1 MRTRRNIASSCAI
14 CRPADTNPA
23 RPFAAASEGY
33 KSIGSFHSE
42 SVEVLSTLPDDEYIA
57 PTLPFDD
64 CPSLHQPKPPP
75 LTSSDGASYDYGQDF
90 YIDRANWTFLNHGAF
105 GGALKAGHLR
115 AESWRK
121 HLETQPLRYFD
132 RDLLPHLAHSNRLMA
147 GLINGRKDATTLI
160 QNATV
165 GLNAIIG
172 GYMREYGA
180 DGTILY
186 FDMAYGS
193 VKKMAKNYS
202 NQSGGQVVEMPFQEQ
217 HLPLRLE
224 SHDDAVQTFVDSL
237 EDTIDRIKGE
247 GGSVEN
253 TLLILDHTTSNTAI
267 NIPIEELARKAKE
280 YDMLVAIDGAH
291 GILAQELDMEQLEKA
306 GVDFY
311 VGNCHKWLSAPR
323 GAAVLYC
330 PREHL
335 REAILRVPPVIS
347 HGLDDGFV
355 SRFLWDGC
363 RDYAS
368 QLALPA
374 VLDYWRTVGI
384 DGVRNKM
391 RATTAEAVDMLAH
404 LWHPPSVK
412 EADLANGGIVLA
424 PLSMHSPLA
433 LVRLPDSVFGRT
445 GNGGA
450 KNMDRTSAD
459 AKEMQDYLFANGVEC
474 PIKCINGVL
483 YVRISSHIYNRPE
496 EYEVLGRTVLG
507 FGLGL

>member
-1 MRTRRNIASSCAI
+1 
-14 CRPADTNPA
+14 
-23 RPFAAASEGY
+23 
-33 KSIGSFHSE
+33 
-42 SVEVLSTLPDDEYIA
+42 
-57 PTLPFDD
+57 
-64 CPSLHQPKPPP
+64 
-75 LTSSDGASYDYGQDF
+75 
-90 YIDRANWTFLNHGAF
+90 
-105 GGALKAGHLR
+105 
-115 AESWRK
+115 
-121 HLETQPLRYFD
+121 
-132 RDLLPHLAHSNRLMA
+132 
-147 GLINGRKDATTLI
+147 
-160 QNATV
+160 
-165 GLNAIIG
+165 
-172 GYMREYGA
+172 
-180 DGTILY
+180 
-186 FDMAYGS
+186 
-193 VKKMAKNYS
+193 
-202 NQSGGQVVEMPFQEQ
+202 
-217 HLPLRLE
+217 
-224 SHDDAVQTFVDSL
+224 
-237 EDTIDRIKGE
+237 
-247 GGSVEN
+247 
-253 TLLILDHTTSNTAI
+253 
-267 NIPIEELARKAKE
+267 
-280 YDMLVAIDGAH
+280 MLVAIDGAH

-335 REAILRVPPVIS
+335 RETILRVPPVIS

-368 QLALPA
+368 QLSLPA

-391 RATTAEAVDMLAH
+391 RATTTEAVDMLAH

-412 EADLANGGIVLA
+412 EADLANGGILLV